1 MPKTFKQQKLGF
13 GSQMDLTTV
22 VPAVVAAAG
31 DEREVVVT
39 TTTQTIAIKPKEV
52 QPTIAK
58 KQKKQKKSFTANIAA
73 SMNGPPTPL
82 HKLVFSDYIS
92 DAMKG
97 VGDNV
102 FLYAKSESPLATKS
116 ECQRGAIAERVTKRF
131 MPKEHR
137 WDIAEAKTSADVNGQ
152 NRGKGKERYDCL
164 RRMEAPADDRNVE
177 VKVSRY
183 SFDKHD
189 QRWVLKFENV
199 KPELHHDLILVVE
212 GLDGMHLFLWGGQN
226 LSTAG
231 KKTESEGGTIQVR
244 SSCHQPDI
252 DVASVQLM
260 AKMKARNTFLGSV
273 LYTDAA
279 YADLFAT
286 TVRSE
291 GFYADSPLSLLSG
304 KARGDVCENLV
315 RAVLARKLGH
325 AVEDAEITDRVDGR
339 SRGASSTTC
348 DFKVDGE
355 RAEVKSARV
364 CWDKTHRHYK
374 VAFKNV
380 KIGDFD
386 LLYASFEGPGGV
398 HIFLHDPQNGYSTH
412 GKRTE
417 AEGGQITMNAPGGKG
432 AYTYPPQVED
442 FLLKQFKWWKSKYLA
457 FVAFGDGD
465 AERLLAAGKEHGTVL
480 GGDGD
485 EEEEEEEE

>member
-13 GSQMDLTTV
+13 GVQMDLT
-22 VPAVVAAAG
+22 AVIPVAMAAAG
-31 DEREVVVT
+31 DEREV
-39 TTTQTIAIKPKEV
+39 AIKPKEV

-58 KQKKQKKSFTANIAA
+58 KKKRKEFNATTAAN
-73 SMNGPPTPL
+73 MNGPPKPL
-82 HKLVFSDYIS
+82 LKEKLVFSDYIS

-102 FLYAKSESPLATKS
+102 LLYAKSESPLATKS
-116 ECQRGAIAERVTKRF
+116 SSQRGAIAEAVTKRF

-152 NRGKGKERYDCL
+152 PRGKGKERYDCL
-164 RRMEAPADDRNVE
+164 RRMEAPADDRTVE

-183 SFDKHD
+183 VFDKPL
-189 QRWVLKFENV
+189 QCWVHRFENV

-226 LSTAG
+226 LSTHG
-231 KKTESEGGTIQVR
+231 KKTESEGGTIQVY
-244 SSCHQPDI
+244 SSRNQPDI

-291 GFYADSPLSLLSG
+291 GFYADSPLSLLSS

-339 SRGASSTTC
+339 SRGANSTTC

-364 CWDKTHRHYK
+364 CWDKTHRYYGLT
-374 VAFKNV
+374 FTNV
-380 KIGDFD
+380 KLDDFD

-417 AEGGQITMNAPGGKG
+417 ANGGMIQMFAPGGDG
-432 AYTYPPQVED
+432 AYVHPPAVER

-457 FVAFGDGD
+457 FVAFGEGD

-485 EEEEEEEE
+485 DDDEEE

>member
-13 GSQMDLTTV
+13 GAQMDFTAV

-39 TTTQTIAIKPKEV
+39 TQTVAIKPKEV

-58 KQKKQKKSFTANIAA
+58 KKKKRFNATTAA
-73 SMNGPPTPL
+73 SMNGPPKPL
-82 HKLVFSDYIS
+82 LEEKLVFSDYIS

-116 ECQRGAIAERVTKRF
+116 ESQRGKIAELVTKRF

-137 WDIAEAKTSADVNGQ
+137 WDIAEAKTSADVNGRD
-152 NRGKGKERYDCL
+152 RGKGMERYDCL
-164 RRMEAPADDRNVE
+164 RRMEDPAADRTVE
-177 VKVSRY
+177 VKLSRY
-183 SFDKHD
+183 SFDKPQQCWKH
-189 QRWVLKFENV
+189 QFVNV
-199 KPELHHDLILVVE
+199 KPELHDDLILVVE

-231 KKTESEGGTIQVR
+231 KKTESEGGQIQVY
-244 SSCHQPDI
+244 SSRNQPDI
-252 DVASVQLM
+252 DVASAQLM

-291 GFYADSPLSLLSG
+291 WFYADSPLSLLSS

-325 AVEDAEITDRVDGR
+325 AVEDAEITDCVDGR
-339 SRGASSTTC
+339 PRGANQTTC

-364 CWDKTHRHYK
+364 CWVKTRRGYE
-374 VAFKNV
+374 VTFPNV
-380 KIGDFD
+380 KLGDFD

-398 HIFLHDPQNGYSTH
+398 HIFLHDPQNGYSEA

-417 AEGGQITMNAPGGKG
+417 AAGGKIQMFAPGGKG
-432 AYTYPPQVED
+432 GYTHPPDVER
-442 FLLKQFKWWKSKYLA
+442 FLLKQFKSWKSKYLA

-465 AERLLAAGKEHGTVL
+465 AERLLAAGKEHGTIL
-480 GGDGD
+480 GGGEDD
-485 EEEEEEEE
+485 EE